1 MKNIM
6 GLRKFFYEGK
16 WKFRTSWILPALML
30 VVAPV
35 LADDASNT
43 STNADLAKLANMDIN
58 QLMEVK
64 VSILGS
70 AQSVSQ
76 TPAAVSVVT
85 QDDIQRSGARNI
97 PEALRLVP
105 GMDVAQVDA
114 SQWAVSARGFN
125 DVFANK
131 LLVMQDGRS
140 LYTPLFSGVFW
151 DVQDTMMEDID
162 RIEVVRGPGAT
173 VWGANAMNGVINII
187 SKSAADTQG
196 LLVSGGGG
204 NFDRAFAEARYGG
217 TLGSNTFYRVYG
229 SYSDNGATQLPDGRS
244 ANDSWQSFRS
254 GFRMDSTPSDDNL
267 FTLQGDGYVENINQ
281 VFGVFNPASPTL
293 TSSVQS
299 MEHADGANILGRWTR
314 TFSDT
319 ANFKLQAYY
328 DYTGLDAA
336 VIDEQRHTF
345 DLDFRDEFV
354 LGERN
359 HLSWGLGYRLTT
371 DTEKNNPTV
380 SFSPIS
386 ETLNLF
392 SAFLQDEITL
402 VPDRLTLTLGSKF
415 EHNDYT
421 GFEIE
426 PGARLAWT
434 PMVHQT
440 FWGSVSRAVRTPSR
454 AEETFNLV
462 QSEQYA
468 PGLYAPVSIA
478 GTNSYDSEDLIA
490 YEVGY
495 RTEPF
500 DKLSLDIAAYYNDY
514 NHLRDEQ
521 SIDGNPTQFSVGNNI
536 YGDTYGVEVAAT
548 WRVLDWWR
556 LQPSYT
562 LLKMDLHA
570 RPYAPG
576 LADTASVAQIE
587 GTSPEN
593 QFSIRS
599 SMDLP
604 HGLSFDTSLRYVDNL
619 SYFAIS
625 SYFELDA
632 RLAWQIN
639 KHWEVAIVGQNLLHS
654 GHAEFGPT
662 YLGTQNGNITDIPR
676 SVYAKVTWRF

>member
-1 MKNIM
+1 MNKTL
-6 GLRKFFYEGK
+6 GLRNFFRGRK
-16 WKFRTSWILPALML
+16 WKFGTSWLLPVLML
-30 VVAPV
+30 VGTPV
-35 LADDASNT
+35 LAEDASNT
-43 STNADLAKLANMDIN
+43 STNTDLTNLANMDID

-114 SQWAVSARGFN
+114 NQWAVSARGFN

-151 DVQDTMMEDID
+151 NEQDTMMEDID

-187 SKSAADTQG
+187 SKNAADTQG
-196 LLVSGGGG
+196 LLASGGGG
-204 NFDRAFAEARYGG
+204 NFDRAFGEARYGG
-217 TLGSNTFYRVYG
+217 MLGTNTFYRVYG
-229 SYSDNGATQLPDGRS
+229 AYSDNGATQLTDGSS
-244 ANDSWQSFRS
+244 ANNPWQSFRS
-254 GFRMDSTPSDDNL
+254 GFRIDSTPTEDNL
-267 FTLQGDGYVENINQ
+267 FTLQGDGYVENIHQ
-281 VFGVFNPASPTL
+281 VFGVFDPASPTF
-293 TSSVQS
+293 TTSVQNL
-299 MEHADGANILGRWTR
+299 ETADGANILGRWTR
-314 TFSDT
+314 TLSDT

-328 DYTGLDAA
+328 DYTALDAA

-345 DLDFRDEFV
+345 DLDFHNEFA

-359 HLSWGLGYRLTT
+359 HLSWGLGYRVTA
-371 DTEKNNPTV
+371 DQEKNNPTLT
-380 SFSPIS
+380 FNPTS
-386 ETLNLF
+386 ETLNLY
-392 SAFLQDEITL
+392 STFLQDEITL
-402 VPDRLTLTLGSKF
+402 VPDCLTLTLGSKF

-421 GFEIE
+421 GFEFE
-426 PGARLAWT
+426 PSARLLWT
-434 PMVHQT
+434 PVVHQT

-454 AEETFNLV
+454 AEETFDLM

-468 PGLYAPVSIA
+468 PGHYAPVNII
-478 GTNSYDSEDLIA
+478 GTNSYGSEDLIA

-500 DKLSLDIAAYYNDY
+500 DKLSLDIAAYFNNYD
-514 NHLRDEQ
+514 HLRSEQ
-521 SIDGNPTQFSVGNNI
+521 AIDGNPTQLAIANDLYGN
-536 YGDTYGVEVAAT
+536 TYGTEISAT
-548 WRVLDWWR
+548 WRVLAWWR

-562 LLKMDLHA
+562 FLKMDLHA

-576 LADTASVAQIE
+576 LADNASVAQLE

-599 SMDLP
+599 SMDFS
-604 HGLSFDTSLRYVDNL
+604 HGLSFDTSLRYVDYL
-619 SYFAIS
+619 SYFAIN

-639 KHWEVAIVGQNLLHS
+639 KHWEVALVGQNLLHDA
-654 GHAEFGPT
+654 HAEFGPT
-662 YLGTQNGNITDIPR
+662 YLGTQNGNITEIPR
-676 SVYAKVTWRF
+676 SVYARVTWRF